1 MSQKRFLVVLVAA
14 LLVVLS
20 TINIGSA
27 KIATAAT
34 SAPWESLTNVPSSL
48 NPGVMLLLT
57 DGSVLVQD
65 QGSQNSGTGDW
76 WKLTPD
82 SKGDYVNGTWSQ
94 IASMPAGYGPMYAA
108 SAVLPDGRVIVEGG
122 ELNLGVGPESNLGAI
137 YDPVANTWTSLS
149 PPNGGEGNW
158 SATGDAPST
167 VLANGTFMIG
177 ASGFSETKDEALFN
191 ASTLTWSTTGANKMD
206 GNGEEGWSLLPNGK
220 VLTVDTWLPSTNYS
234 EIYDPLTG
242 TWSSAGSTPVPLID
256 PTSGPTNNH
265 GEIGPQ
271 LLMPDGNVLAEG
283 SNGNTAIYNSTT
295 GTWSAGPTMPQ
306 IDGLQYD
313 ASDASSAILPDGNIL
328 LAASPGNHLAPT
340 HFFIF
345 DGTNLTQVAD
355 PPAVTAPQ
363 TSGSNDGYM
372 LVLPTGQIL
381 FNDRGGSQTMAI
393 YTEKGQP
400 SPSWL
405 PQVTTVPVNL
415 TARGTFTL
423 SGTQLNGL
431 TQGASF
437 GDDWQMATNYPLVRI
452 INSATGNVVYARTF
466 GMTSMSVTPGQAS
479 STQFTLPS
487 TIQNGP
493 SSLEVVASGFAS
505 PPISVTVSAGV
516 NPPASTTTTT
526 TTIRHQPQKRKTIV
540 CVKGKK
546 TKKVTAVRPAC
557 PAGYKL
563 KKK

>member
-1 MSQKRFLVVLVAA
+1 MSPKRFLVMLAAA
-14 LLVVLS
+14 LLVVLG
-20 TINIGSA
+20 TINISSA
-27 KIATAAT
+27 KFATAAT
-34 SAPWESLTNVPSSL
+34 STPWEPLTNVPSSL

-82 SKGDYVNGTWSQ
+82 SSGDYLNGTWSQ
-94 IASMPAGYGPMYAA
+94 IASMPAGYAPMYAA
-108 SAVLPDGRVIVEGG
+108 SAVLPDGRMIVEGG
-122 ELNLGVGPESNLGAI
+122 ELNFGVGPESNLGAI

-149 PPNGGEGNW
+149 PPNAGAGNW
-158 SATGDAPST
+158 AAIGDAPST

-177 ASGFSETKDEALFN
+177 ASGFSETKDQALFN
-191 ASTLTWSTTGANKMD
+191 ASTLTWSTTGANKAD
-206 GNGEEGWSLLPNGK
+206 GNGEEGWSLLPSGK
-220 VLTVDTWLPSTNYS
+220 VLTVDTWLPSTNNS

-242 TWSSAGSTPVPLID
+242 TWSSAGATPAPLID
-256 PTSGPTNNH
+256 PSSGPTNNH

-271 LLMPDGNVLAEG
+271 LLMPNGNVFAEG

-295 GTWSAGPTMPQ
+295 GAWSAGPMFPQ
-306 IDGLQYD
+306 IGGLQYD
-313 ASDASSAILPDGNIL
+313 AADASSAILPNGSIL
-328 LAASPGNHLAPT
+328 LNASPGDHLTPT

-345 DGTNLTQVAD
+345 DGTNLTQIAD
-355 PPAVTAPQ
+355 PPAVTASQ
-363 TSGSNDGYM
+363 TSGSNSGYM

-381 FNDRGGSQTMAI
+381 FNDRAGSQTMAV

-400 SPSWL
+400 NPSWL
-405 PQVTTVPVNL
+405 PQVTTVPTSL
-415 TARGTFTL
+415 TAGGTFTV

-452 INSATGNVVYARTF
+452 INTASGNVVYARTF

-479 STQFTLPS
+479 SAQFTLPS

-505 PPISVTVSAGV
+505 SPVSVTVSAGV
-516 NPPASTTTTT
+516 DPPTTTTTTTT
-526 TTIRHQPQKRKTIV
+526 TTIRHQHPKKKTIV
-540 CVKGKK
+540 CVKGTK
-546 TKKVTAVRPAC
+546 TNKVTAVRPTC
-557 PAGYKL
+557 PSGYKL
-563 KKK
+563 KK